1 MIVNYIEHFK
11 GGDIEKHKDSQR
23 HWIKDTGPVIETNIG
38 FIESYLDPVKV
49 RAEYEGFVAV
59 VNKEESALLNGLV
72 DKAEEVIK
80 YLPWPKEFE
89 VD

>member
-1 MIVNYIEHFK
+1 M
-11 GGDIEKHKDSQR
+11 
-23 HWIKDTGPVIETNIG
+23 
-38 FIESYLDPVKV
+38 DPVKV

-89 VD
+89 VDEYRRPDFTSLEVVAFASSGTPLGINIPNYDEIR